1 VKKILS
7 LTVNETNYEVAVTPW
22 QTLLDVLR
30 DDLGLTGTKRGCGV
44 GTCGVCTV
52 IIDGKAILSCL
63 TLALECEGRSITTI
77 EGISSPEALHPI
89 QKSFIENGA
98 IQCGFCTPG
107 IIIIQC
113 GFCTPGIIMT
123 SKALLDENPEPS
135 DDDIKEA
142 LAGTFCRCTGHIKIM
157 EAVKKVSQ
165 PVNGEK
171 NNG

>member
-1 VKKILS
+1 MKKILS
-7 LTVNETNYEVAVTPW
+7 LTVNETNYEVAVNPW

-30 DDLGLTGTKRGCGV
+30 DDLGLIGTKRGCGV

-63 TLALECEGRSITTI
+63 TLAVECEGLSITTI
-77 EGISSPEALHPI
+77 EGISSPESLHPI
-89 QKSFIENGA
+89 QTSFIENGA
-98 IQCGFCTPG
+98 
-107 IIIIQC
+107 IQC

-123 SKALLDENPEPS
+123 SKALLDENPTPS
-135 DDDIKEA
+135 DDEIKEA

-157 EAVKKVSQ
+157 EAVKKVVP

>member
-1 VKKILS
+1 MKKILS

-30 DDLGLTGTKRGCGV
+30 DDLGLIGTKRGCGV

-63 TLALECEGRSITTI
+63 TLAIECEGLSITTI
-77 EGISSPEALHPI
+77 EGISSPESLHPI
-89 QKSFIENGA
+89 QKAFIENGA
-98 IQCGFCTPG
+98 
-107 IIIIQC
+107 IQC

-123 SKALLDENPEPS
+123 SKALLDDNPTPNDGE
-135 DDDIKEA
+135 IKEA

-157 EAVKKVSQ
+157 EAVKKVSP
-165 PVNGEK
+165 PVNGGE